1 MEDSQKLGIEHQEP
15 LSQEVDDTEVVNDN
29 PEEEDEDDFEGL
41 GLKEKMDWARF
52 KTIFRYRPKT
62 VDEEGKLTEEDIYN
76 IMRENRTNP
85 YLAAMLASMSLT
97 VRISR
102 RIRRRKKLFL
112 SLKGFST
119 ILFVQN
125 QFSPTHPANTG
136 KESFSLSAV
145 TY

>member
-29 PEEEDEDDFEGL
+29 PEEEDDFEGL

-52 KTIFRYRPKT
+52 KTIFRFRPKT

-112 SLKGFST
+112 SL
-119 ILFVQN
+119 
-125 QFSPTHPANTG
+125 TG
-136 KESFSLSAV
+136 QEKNHFLCLLLIIERCMLSSLD
-145 TY
+145 

>member
-29 PEEEDEDDFEGL
+29 PEEEDDFEGL

-52 KTIFRYRPKT
+52 KTIFRFRPKT

-112 SLKGFST
+112 SLKVYST
-119 ILFVQN
+119 VLFVRN
-125 QFSPTHPANTG
+125 QFSRTHPANTG